1 MRIRKGSRRLIKDLN
16 ISLVIDAVRQHGP
29 ISRADLARVTNL
41 GRSTI
46 TGIASVLL
54 EEGFLVELGSGE
66 SRVGRRPILL
76 KFNEKAR
83 PVIAIKL
90 APGRIVGAVTDMD
103 AHLLCQQERL
113 LSDSET
119 ADEIVEALVQ
129 MTHAL
134 LGEAK
139 VDIDDVLGIGMVLP
153 GIVDPKTGVSVWP
166 SFFNWINVPMKH
178 ILEDR
183 LGVQVFIDND
193 ANAAALA
200 EKWYGAGRDYAD
212 LVCVTVGAGV
222 GAGLIVGGRLYRG
235 GASGAG
241 EIGHMTIDEEG
252 PQCICGNRGCLE
264 AMVSDKALV
273 RQAVERLAEN
283 PGSMVLQLAE
293 GDKSKITREIIVE
306 AAKAG
311 DEMAQALI
319 WQAGTHIGTGLANLV
334 NILNPEAIIV
344 GGEAAAQAGD
354 LLLEPIKQTVKKRA
368 FAVLSE
374 KTEILRAKL
383 PDGWLVGAAILV
395 LQEFFGLPI
404 YREEDGRKSINLASL
419 V

>member
-1 MRIRKGSRRLIKDLN
+1 MRNRWG
-16 ISLVIDAVRQHGP
+16 
-29 ISRADLARVTNL
+29 
-41 GRSTI
+41 
-46 TGIASVLL
+46 
-54 EEGFLVELGSGE
+54 
-66 SRVGRRPILL
+66 
-76 KFNEKAR
+76 
-83 PVIAIKL
+83 
-90 APGRIVGAVTDMD
+90 
-103 AHLLCQQERL
+103 
-113 LSDSET
+113 
-119 ADEIVEALVQ
+119 
-129 MTHAL
+129 
-134 LGEAK
+134 
-139 VDIDDVLGIGMVLP
+139 
-153 GIVDPKTGVSVWP
+153 
-166 SFFNWINVPMKH
+166 
-178 ILEDR
+178 
-183 LGVQVFIDND
+183 
-193 ANAAALA
+193 
-200 EKWYGAGRDYAD
+200 
-212 LVCVTVGAGV
+212 GV

-311 DEMAQALI
+311 DEMAKALV
-319 WQAGTHIGTGLANLV
+319 WEAGTRIGTGLANLV

-354 LLLEPIKQTVKKRA
+354 LLLEPIRRTVKERA

-374 KTEILRAKL
+374 KTEILPAKL

-404 YREEDGRKSINLASL
+404 YRQEDGRKSINLASL

>member
-134 LGEAK
+134 LAEAK

-311 DEMAQALI
+311 DEMAQALV
-319 WQAGTHIGTGLANLV
+319 WEAGTRIGTGLANLV

-354 LLLEPIKQTVKKRA
+354 LLLEPIRQTVKRRA
-368 FAVLSE
+368 FAVLSQ

>member
-1 MRIRKGSRRLIKDLN
+1 MRIRKGSRKLIKDLN

-113 LSDSET
+113 LADSET
-119 ADEIVEALVQ
+119 ADEIVEALIQ

-134 LGEAK
+134 LTEAK
-139 VDIDDVLGIGMVLP
+139 VDIDDVLGMGMVLP

-166 SFFNWINVPMKH
+166 SFFNWINVPMKQ

-319 WQAGTHIGTGLANLV
+319 RQAGTHIGTGLANLV

-354 LLLEPIKQTVKKRA
+354 LLLEPIRRTVKERA

-374 KTEILRAKL
+374 KTEILPAKL

-404 YREEDGRKSINLASL
+404 YRQEDGRKSINLASL

>member
-1 MRIRKGSRRLIKDLN
+1 MKDLN
-16 ISLVIDAVRQHGP
+16 ISIVIDAVRQHGP
-29 ISRADLARVTNL
+29 ICRADLARVTNL

-46 TGIASVLL
+46 TGIASMLL

-66 SRVGRRPILL
+66 SKVGRRPILL

-90 APGRIVGAVTDMD
+90 APGRIVGAVTDMN
-103 AHLLCQQERL
+103 AHVLCQQERML
-113 LSDSET
+113 ADHET
-119 ADEIVEALVQ
+119 ADEIVEALIQ

-134 LGEAK
+134 LAQAA
-139 VDIDDVLGIGMVLP
+139 VDIDDVLGIGIVLP
-153 GIVDPKTGVSVWP
+153 GIVDPETGVSVWP
-166 SFFNWINVPMKH
+166 SFFNWINVPMKQ
-178 ILEDR
+178 ILEDS

-273 RQAVERLAEN
+273 RQAVERLAESGGSA
-283 PGSMVLQLAE
+283 PGSMVLQLAG
-293 GDKSKITREIIVE
+293 GDESKITREIIVE

-311 DEMAQALI
+311 DEMAQVLVR
-319 WQAGTHIGTGLANLV
+319 QAGTHIGTGLANLV

-354 LLLEPIKQTVKKRA
+354 LLLEPIRRTVKERA

-374 KTEILRAKL
+374 KTEILPAKL

-404 YREEDGRKSINLASL
+404 YRQEEGRKSINLASL